1 MPTNVYFDTGTTS
14 EQRLYEDIIIEQ
26 LKIYGQDVYYLPRK
40 IANKDTIFG
49 EDPASSFDDSY
60 IIEMYVDNSDGYM
73 GEQEI
78 IKKFG
83 LELRDD
89 ITFTVSKLRWETLI
103 SNNTDLQT
111 SLRPNEGDL
120 VYFPTTK
127 KFFEIQFVEHEA
139 PFYQQSAL
147 PIYKLS
153 CTTWEYSSE
162 RLDTGITS
170 IDATEDDLSTDTM
183 QFQFSLE
190 LGTYQAFGTSTLS
203 GDGVSLVS
211 ITNDGAYT
219 TAPTVTFS
227 QPDIQGV
234 VTAGSLLTFGAGHT
248 NNAFYNMV
256 GGSGSGLQIRGT
268 GAGGMIG
275 FTIAVAG
282 TGYQVGD
289 VVSTPIGNPATLEI
303 TAVNNNTLTLGT
315 AVIDSSGT
323 VTEVTITEAGTGYT
337 SAPTVTFTSSDLQ
350 GLPGAITIES
360 TIGAIDYFVNED
372 FTMATQQP
380 VDMGQAFETAAG
392 TNTASTADDILDFSE
407 RNPFG
412 EVDEY

>member
-40 IANKDTIFG
+40 LANKDTIFG

-89 ITFTVSKLRWETLI
+89 ITFIVSKLRWETLI

-111 SLRPNEGDL
+111 SERPNEGDL

-127 KFFEIQFVEHEA
+127 AFFEIQFVEHEA

-153 CTTWEYSSE
+153 CTKWEYASE

-183 QFQFSLE
+183 QFQFALE
-190 LGTYQAFGTSTLS
+190 NETGSFVLES
-203 GDGVSLVS
+203 G
-211 ITNDGAYT
+211 
-219 TAPTVTFS
+219 
-227 QPDIQGV
+227 
-234 VTAGSLLTFGAGHT
+234 
-248 NNAFYNMV
+248 
-256 GGSGSGLQIRGT
+256 
-268 GAGGMIG
+268 
-275 FTIAVAG
+275 
-282 TGYQVGD
+282 
-289 VVSTPIGNPATLEI
+289 
-303 TAVNNNTLTLGT
+303 
-315 AVIDSSGT
+315 
-323 VTEVTITEAGTGYT
+323 
-337 SAPTVTFTSSDLQ
+337 
-350 GLPGAITIES
+350 
-360 TIGAIDYFVNED
+360 IGAIDYLINES

-380 VDMGQAFETAAG
+380 VDTGQAFETAAG
-392 TNTASTADDILDFSE
+392 TTTSSTADDILDFSE